1 MLLAAAALA
10 AGAGASPVPLIID
23 TDAGF
28 DVDDVGAVCIVR
40 PTPTPPLSPRPGGHA
55 GPVPRFRRPA
65 DESAVQG
72 NALEDLGEANIIA
85 VGHTN
90 GFVKG
95 IGGVSTLMHHCT
107 EPPCP
112 RAFCTAC

>member
-40 PTPTPPLSPRPGGHA
+40 PTPAQSVTAAWGARWARP
-55 GPVPRFRRPA
+55 
-65 DESAVQG
+65 
-72 NALEDLGEANIIA
+72 
-85 VGHTN
+85 
-90 GFVKG
+90 
-95 IGGVSTLMHHCT
+95 TLP
-107 EPPCP
+107 PPC
-112 RAFCTAC
+112 

>member
-40 PTPTPPLSPRPGGHA
+40 PTPAQS
-55 GPVPRFRRPA
+55 V
-65 DESAVQG
+65 
-72 NALEDLGEANIIA
+72 
-85 VGHTN
+85 
-90 GFVKG
+90 
-95 IGGVSTLMHHCT
+95 TLP
-107 EPPCP
+107 PPC
-112 RAFCTAC
+112 

>member
-40 PTPTPPLSPRPGGHA
+40 PTGTPHASGPLAPHTLPCRPWGGGGAVLSDGSGGRPTLP
-55 GPVPRFRRPA
+55 
-65 DESAVQG
+65 
-72 NALEDLGEANIIA
+72 
-85 VGHTN
+85 
-90 GFVKG
+90 
-95 IGGVSTLMHHCT
+95 
-107 EPPCP
+107 PPC
-112 RAFCTAC
+112 

>member
-40 PTPTPPLSPRPGGHA
+40 PTPALCH
-55 GPVPRFRRPA
+55 PA
-65 DESAVQG
+65 A
-72 NALEDLGEANIIA
+72 ALL
-85 VGHTN
+85 T
-90 GFVKG
+90 
-95 IGGVSTLMHHCT
+95 S
-107 EPPCP
+107 PPC
-112 RAFCTAC
+112 RATRSRTSARRISSPSATQTGS